1 MEFVIISVGK
11 LKDKAI
17 RLLVEEY
24 GKWLRKYSKVTL
36 IEVKDEGEVKNASEE
51 DLEILREKEAEQI
64 RKHLKTG
71 YKVALA
77 IEGKSF
83 TSENFALEIERV
95 KTYHSS
101 KIYFIIGGSYGMSKT
116 LKKEM
121 DLLISFSEFTFPHQL
136 MRVILLEQLFRS
148 MKILNNEPYHK

>member
-11 LKDKAI
+11 LKDKALK
-17 RLLVEEY
+17 LLVDEY
-24 GKWLRKYSKVTL
+24 RKWLTKYSKVTL
-36 IEVKDEGEVKNASEE
+36 IEVKDEAEVKNASEE
-51 DLEILREKEAEQI
+51 DLEILREKEADSI
-64 RKHLKTG
+64 RKHLKPG

-83 TSENFALEIERV
+83 TSEDFAVEIERIR
-95 KTYHSS
+95 TYNAS
-101 KIYFIIGGSYGMSKT
+101 KIYFVIGGSYGISKM

-136 MRVILLEQLFRS
+136 MRVILLEQLFRG